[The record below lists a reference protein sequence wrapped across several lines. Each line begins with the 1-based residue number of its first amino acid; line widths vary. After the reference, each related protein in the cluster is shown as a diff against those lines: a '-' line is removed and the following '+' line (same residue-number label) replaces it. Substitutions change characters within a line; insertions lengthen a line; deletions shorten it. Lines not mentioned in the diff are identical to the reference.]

1 MNIQEFKNKMESW
14 SVSTKSKNISFI
26 LTVFIWLVIF
36 ISLLVI
42 KPIQKEPKYKEIQ
55 IVLDSVKKIE
65 KKENLTTEKK
75 DTLAKNQKENQQVE
89 KTEPKETKEI
99 VEQKVE
105 TPVPPVETK
114 KVEQKPKVEP
124 KKEVQNK
131 IVEKVSEKKVAEKPK
146 EVKKPAAKPVEKKV
160 ESKPTEKPAPVKEI
174 VKTEPVKYAKSV
186 EDLMEEQFQEK
197 KSVEDFDWD
206 SMFGDDSDSDSNTSS
221 ETKKITTKNT
231 TAGTAGSV
239 SENQNAVVS
248 STTKSNNTSQKV
260 SESTSGKLSQ
270 ISNAEF
276 VGKSNIS
283 EKTSVKTSVGS
294 NGKVSVKMQNGQSR
308 VLLSP
313 SEPKIYIS
321 EEGAKLIEGSVTVV
335 ISFTVLESGTVP
347 SGEISITPASLLPS
361 TVRNEIVSQ
370 LSKWRFEADDFA
382 ALARLEF
389 SIVKK

>member
-1 MNIQEFKNKMESW
+1 MNIQELKNKMESW

-89 KTEPKETKEI
+89 KSEPKETKEI

-105 TPVPPVETK
+105 TPVPPVEK
-114 KVEQKPKVEP
+114 QKVEP

-146 EVKKPAAKPVEKKV
+146 EVKKTAAKPVEKKV

-283 EKTSVKTSVGS
+283 EKTSVETSVGS

>member
-1 MNIQEFKNKMESW
+1 MNIQELKNKMESW
-14 SVSTKSKNISFI
+14 SISTKSKNFSFI

-36 ISLLVI
+36 ISFLVI
-42 KPIQKEPKYKEIQ
+42 KPTQKEPKYKEIQ

-75 DTLAKNQKENQQVE
+75 DTLAKNQKENQQVA
-89 KTEPKETKEI
+89 KTEPKENKENI
-99 VEQKVE
+99 EQKVE
-105 TPVPPVETK
+105 TPVLPVEK
-114 KVEQKPKVEP
+114 QKVEP

-131 IVEKVSEKKVAEKPK
+131 IVEKVSENKVAEKQK

-160 ESKPTEKPAPVKEI
+160 ESKPAEKPAPIKE
-174 VKTEPVKYAKSV
+174 VSKTEPVKYAKSV
-186 EDLMEEQFQEK
+186 EDLMEEQFEEK

-206 SMFGDDSDSDSNTSS
+206 SMFEDDSDSDSNTSS

-231 TAGTAGSV
+231 TTGTAGSV
-239 SENQNAVVS
+239 SESQNAVVS

-283 EKTSVKTSVGS
+283 EKTSVETSVGS

-335 ISFTVLESGTVP
+335 INFTVLESGTVP

>member
-114 KVEQKPKVEP
+114 K
-124 KKEVQNK
+124 EVQNK

-160 ESKPTEKPAPVKEI
+160 ESKPIEKPAPVKEI

-186 EDLMEEQFQEK
+186 EDLMKEQFQEK

-248 STTKSNNTSQKV
+248 STTKNNNTSQKV

-283 EKTSVKTSVGS
+283 EKTSVETSVGS

-361 TVRNEIVSQ
+361 KVRNEIVSQ

>member
-1 MNIQEFKNKMESW
+1 MNIQELKNKMESW
-14 SVSTKSKNISFI
+14 SVSTKSKNFSFI

-89 KTEPKETKEI
+89 KSEPQETKEI

-160 ESKPTEKPAPVKEI
+160 ESKSTEKPAPVKEI

-206 SMFGDDSDSDSNTSS
+206 SMFGDDSDSNTSS

-283 EKTSVKTSVGS
+283 EKTSVETSVGS

>member
-1 MNIQEFKNKMESW
+1 MNIQEIKNKMESW
-14 SVSTKSKNISFI
+14 SVSTKSKNFSFI

-89 KTEPKETKEI
+89 KTEPKETKENI
-99 VEQKVE
+99 EQKVE

-114 KVEQKPKVEP
+114 KVEP

-146 EVKKPAAKPVEKKV
+146 EVKKPVEKKV
-160 ESKPTEKPAPVKEI
+160 ESKPIEKPAPVKEI

-206 SMFGDDSDSDSNTSS
+206 SMFGDDSDSNTSS

-283 EKTSVKTSVGS
+283 EKTSVETSVGS

-335 ISFTVLESGTVP
+335 INFTVLESGTVP

>member
-1 MNIQEFKNKMESW
+1 MNIQELKNKMESW
-14 SVSTKSKNISFI
+14 SISTKSKNFSFI

-36 ISLLVI
+36 ISLVVI
-42 KPIQKEPKYKEIQ
+42 KPTQKEPKYKEIQ

-75 DTLAKNQKENQQVE
+75 DTLAKNQKENQQVA
-89 KTEPKETKEI
+89 KTEPKENKENI
-99 VEQKVE
+99 EQKVE
-105 TPVPPVETK
+105 TPVPPVEK
-114 KVEQKPKVEP
+114 QKVEP

-131 IVEKVSEKKVAEKPK
+131 IVEKIPEKKVAEKQK

-160 ESKPTEKPAPVKEI
+160 ESKPAEKPAPIKE
-174 VKTEPVKYAKSV
+174 VSKTEPVKYAKSV
-186 EDLMEEQFQEK
+186 EDLMEEQFEDK

-206 SMFGDDSDSDSNTSS
+206 SMFEDDSDSDSNTSS
-221 ETKKITTKNT
+221 KTKKITTKNT
-231 TAGTAGSV
+231 TTGTAGSV
-239 SENQNAVVS
+239 SESQNAVVS

-283 EKTSVKTSVGS
+283 EKTSVETSVGS

-335 ISFTVLESGTVP
+335 INFTVLESGTVP

>member
-1 MNIQEFKNKMESW
+1 MNIQELKNKMESW

-89 KTEPKETKEI
+89 KSEPKETKEI

-105 TPVPPVETK
+105 
-114 KVEQKPKVEP
+114 P

-131 IVEKVSEKKVAEKPK
+131 NVEKVSEKKVAEKPK

-160 ESKPTEKPAPVKEI
+160 ESKTTEKPAPVKEI

-239 SENQNAVVS
+239 SESQNAVVS

-283 EKTSVKTSVGS
+283 EKTSVETSVGS

>member
-1 MNIQEFKNKMESW
+1 MNIQELKNKMESW

-89 KTEPKETKEI
+89 KTEPKETKENI
-99 VEQKVE
+99 EQKVE

-114 KVEQKPKVEP
+114 KVEP

-146 EVKKPAAKPVEKKV
+146 EVKKPVEKKV

-206 SMFGDDSDSDSNTSS
+206 SMFGDDSDSDSNASS

-239 SENQNAVVS
+239 SESQNAVVS

-283 EKTSVKTSVGS
+283 EKTSVETSVGS

-335 ISFTVLESGTVP
+335 INFTVLESGTVP

>member
-1 MNIQEFKNKMESW
+1 MNIQELKNKMESW

-75 DTLAKNQKENQQVE
+75 DTLAKNQKENQQVA
-89 KTEPKETKEI
+89 KTEPQETKENI
-99 VEQKVE
+99 EQKVE

-131 IVEKVSEKKVAEKPK
+131 KVEKVSEKKVAEKPK
-146 EVKKPAAKPVEKKV
+146 EVKKTAAKPVEKKV
-160 ESKPTEKPAPVKEI
+160 ESKPTEKPTPVKEI

-239 SENQNAVVS
+239 SEHQNAVVS

-283 EKTSVKTSVGS
+283 EKTSVETSVGS

-335 ISFTVLESGTVP
+335 INFTVLESGTVP

>member
-1 MNIQEFKNKMESW
+1 MNIQELKNKMESW
-14 SVSTKSKNISFI
+14 SISTKSKNFSFI

-36 ISLLVI
+36 ISLVVI
-42 KPIQKEPKYKEIQ
+42 KPTQKEPKYKEIQ

-65 KKENLTTEKK
+65 KKENLTTEKR
-75 DTLAKNQKENQQVE
+75 DTLAKNQKENQQVA
-89 KTEPKETKEI
+89 KTEPKENKENI
-99 VEQKVE
+99 EQKVE
-105 TPVPPVETK
+105 TSVPPVEK
-114 KVEQKPKVEP
+114 QKVEP

-131 IVEKVSEKKVAEKPK
+131 NVEKVAEKKVAEKPK
-146 EVKKPAAKPVEKKV
+146 EVKKPAAKPA
-160 ESKPTEKPAPVKEI
+160 EKPAPVKE
-174 VKTEPVKYAKSV
+174 VFKTEPVKYAKSV

-206 SMFGDDSDSDSNTSS
+206 SMFEDDSDSDSNTSS

-231 TAGTAGSV
+231 TTGTAGSV
-239 SENQNAVVS
+239 SESQNAVVS

-283 EKTSVKTSVGS
+283 EKTSVETSVGS

>member
-1 MNIQEFKNKMESW
+1 MNIQELKNKMESW
-14 SVSTKSKNISFI
+14 SISTKSKNFSFI

-36 ISLLVI
+36 ISFVVI
-42 KPIQKEPKYKEIQ
+42 KPTQKEPKYKEIQ

-75 DTLAKNQKENQQVE
+75 DTLAKNQKENQQVA
-89 KTEPKETKEI
+89 KTEPKENKENI
-99 VEQKVE
+99 EQKVE
-105 TPVPPVETK
+105 TPVPPVEK
-114 KVEQKPKVEP
+114 QKVEP

-131 IVEKVSEKKVAEKPK
+131 IVEKIPEKKVAEKQK

-160 ESKPTEKPAPVKEI
+160 ESKPAEMPAPIKE
-174 VKTEPVKYAKSV
+174 VSKTEPVKYAKSV
-186 EDLMEEQFQEK
+186 EDLMEEQFEDK

-206 SMFGDDSDSDSNTSS
+206 SMFEDDSDSDSNTSS

-231 TAGTAGSV
+231 TTGTAGSV
-239 SENQNAVVS
+239 SESQNAVVS

-283 EKTSVKTSVGS
+283 EKTSVGS

-335 ISFTVLESGTVP
+335 INFTVLESGTVP

>member
-1 MNIQEFKNKMESW
+1 
-14 SVSTKSKNISFI
+14 
-26 LTVFIWLVIF
+26 LV
-36 ISLLVI
+36 VI
-42 KPIQKEPKYKEIQ
+42 KPTQKEPKYKEIQ

-75 DTLAKNQKENQQVE
+75 DILAKNQKENQQVA
-89 KTEPKETKEI
+89 KTEPKENKENI
-99 VEQKVE
+99 EQKVE
-105 TPVPPVETK
+105 TPVPPVEK
-114 KVEQKPKVEP
+114 QKVEP

-131 IVEKVSEKKVAEKPK
+131 IVEKIPEKKVAEKQK

-160 ESKPTEKPAPVKEI
+160 ESKPAEKPAPIKDVS
-174 VKTEPVKYAKSV
+174 KTEPVKYAKSV
-186 EDLMEEQFQEK
+186 EDLMEEQFEDK

-206 SMFGDDSDSDSNTSS
+206 SMFEDDSDSDSNTSS

-231 TAGTAGSV
+231 TTGTAGAV
-239 SENQNAVVS
+239 SESQNAVVS
-248 STTKSNNTSQKV
+248 STIKSNNTSQKV

-283 EKTSVKTSVGS
+283 EKTSVETSVGS

-335 ISFTVLESGTVP
+335 INFTVLESGTVP

>member
-1 MNIQEFKNKMESW
+1 MNFKDIQNM
-14 SVSTKSKNISFI
+14 SVTQKSRFFSLIF
-26 LTVFIWLVIF
+26 TCFIWLVMF
-36 ISLLVI
+36 IVFLFV
-42 KPIQKEPKYKEIQ
+42 KPKTNEPKFKEIQ

-65 KKENLTTEKK
+65 KKENLTTAKK
-75 DTLAKNQKENQQVE
+75 QELSKNSENNVQTQKKEPDVKQQVE
-89 KTEPKETKEI
+89 QKTNSAAQ
-99 VEQKVE
+99 QK
-105 TPVPPVETK
+105 TSDT
-114 KVEQKPKVEP
+114 
-124 KKEVQNK
+124 
-131 IVEKVSEKKVAEKPK
+131 
-146 EVKKPAAKPVEKKV
+146 VEKKV
-160 ESKPTEKPAPVKEI
+160 EATQQKNVAKKTVESKSKPAAKVAEKKVETKKKTEPNPA
-174 VKTEPVKYAKSV
+174 KTVAKSEPVKYAKSV

-206 SMFGDDSDSDSNTSS
+206 SMFGDDSDPDSNTSS

-231 TAGTAGSV
+231 TTGTAGSV

-283 EKTSVKTSVGS
+283 EKTSVETSVGS

>member
-1 MNIQEFKNKMESW
+1 MNIQELKNKMESW

-114 KVEQKPKVEP
+114 K
-124 KKEVQNK
+124 EVQNK

-160 ESKPTEKPAPVKEI
+160 ESKPIEKPAPVKEI

-283 EKTSVKTSVGS
+283 EKTSVETSVGS

>member
-1 MNIQEFKNKMESW
+1 MNIQELKNKMESW
-14 SVSTKSKNISFI
+14 SVSTKSKNFSFI

-36 ISLLVI
+36 ISLVVI
-42 KPIQKEPKYKEIQ
+42 KPTQKEPKYKEIQ

-75 DTLAKNQKENQQVE
+75 DILAKNQKENQQVA
-89 KTEPKETKEI
+89 KTEPKENKENI
-99 VEQKVE
+99 EQKVE
-105 TPVPPVETK
+105 IPVPPVEK
-114 KVEQKPKVEP
+114 QKVEP

-131 IVEKVSEKKVAEKPK
+131 IVEKIPEKKVAEKQK

-160 ESKPTEKPAPVKEI
+160 ESKPAEKPAPIKE
-174 VKTEPVKYAKSV
+174 VSKTEPVKYAKSV
-186 EDLMEEQFQEK
+186 EDLMEEQFEDK

-206 SMFGDDSDSDSNTSS
+206 SMFGDDSDSNTSS

-231 TAGTAGSV
+231 TTGTAGSV
-239 SENQNAVVS
+239 SESQNAVVS

-283 EKTSVKTSVGS
+283 EKTSVETSVGS

-335 ISFTVLESGTVP
+335 INFTVLESGTVP

>member
-1 MNIQEFKNKMESW
+1 MNIQELKNKMESW
-14 SVSTKSKNISFI
+14 SISTKSKNFSFI

-36 ISLLVI
+36 ISLVVI
-42 KPIQKEPKYKEIQ
+42 KPTQKETKYKEIQ

-75 DTLAKNQKENQQVE
+75 DTLAKNQKENQQVA
-89 KTEPKETKEI
+89 KTEPKENKEKI
-99 VEQKVE
+99 EQKVE
-105 TPVPPVETK
+105 TPVPPVEK
-114 KVEQKPKVEP
+114 QKVEP

-131 IVEKVSEKKVAEKPK
+131 IVEKIPEKKVAEKQK

-160 ESKPTEKPAPVKEI
+160 ESKPAEKPAPIKE
-174 VKTEPVKYAKSV
+174 VSKTEPVIYAKRV
-186 EDLMEEQFQEK
+186 EDLMEEQFEEK

-206 SMFGDDSDSDSNTSS
+206 SMFEDDSDSDTNTSS

-231 TAGTAGSV
+231 TTGTAGSV
-239 SENQNAVVS
+239 SESQNAVVS

-283 EKTSVKTSVGS
+283 EKTSVETSVGS

-308 VLLSP
+308 VLLRP

-335 ISFTVLESGTVP
+335 INFTVLESGTVP

>member
-1 MNIQEFKNKMESW
+1 MNIQELKNKMESW
-14 SVSTKSKNISFI
+14 SISTKSKNFSFI

-36 ISLLVI
+36 VSLVVI
-42 KPIQKEPKYKEIQ
+42 KPTQKEPKYKEIQ

-65 KKENLTTEKK
+65 KKENLTSEKK
-75 DTLAKNQKENQQVE
+75 DTLAKNQKENQQVA
-89 KTEPKETKEI
+89 KTEPKENKENI
-99 VEQKVE
+99 EQKVE
-105 TPVPPVETK
+105 TPVPPVEK
-114 KVEQKPKVEP
+114 QKVEP

-131 IVEKVSEKKVAEKPK
+131 IVEKIPEKKVAEKQK

-160 ESKPTEKPAPVKEI
+160 ESKPAEKPVPIKE
-174 VKTEPVKYAKSV
+174 VSKTEPVKYAKSV
-186 EDLMEEQFQEK
+186 EDLMEEQFEDK

-206 SMFGDDSDSDSNTSS
+206 SMFGDDSDSNTSS

-231 TAGTAGSV
+231 TTGTAGSV
-239 SENQNAVVS
+239 SESQNAVVS

-283 EKTSVKTSVGS
+283 EKTSVETSVGS

-335 ISFTVLESGTVP
+335 INFTVLESGTVP

>member
-1 MNIQEFKNKMESW
+1 
-14 SVSTKSKNISFI
+14 
-26 LTVFIWLVIF
+26 
-36 ISLLVI
+36 
-42 KPIQKEPKYKEIQ
+42 
-55 IVLDSVKKIE
+55 
-65 KKENLTTEKK
+65 
-75 DTLAKNQKENQQVE
+75 
-89 KTEPKETKEI
+89 
-99 VEQKVE
+99 
-105 TPVPPVETK
+105 
-114 KVEQKPKVEP
+114 
-124 KKEVQNK
+124 
-131 IVEKVSEKKVAEKPK
+131 
-146 EVKKPAAKPVEKKV
+146 
-160 ESKPTEKPAPVKEI
+160 
-174 VKTEPVKYAKSV
+174 
-186 EDLMEEQFQEK
+186 MEEQFQEK

-239 SENQNAVVS
+239 SESQNAVVS

-283 EKTSVKTSVGS
+283 EKTSVETSVGS

-335 ISFTVLESGTVP
+335 INFTVLESGTVP

>member
-1 MNIQEFKNKMESW
+1 MNIQELKNKMESW
-14 SVSTKSKNISFI
+14 SISTKSKNFSFI

-36 ISLLVI
+36 ISLVVI
-42 KPIQKEPKYKEIQ
+42 KPTQKEPKYKEIQ

-75 DTLAKNQKENQQVE
+75 DTLAKNQKENQQVA
-89 KTEPKETKEI
+89 KTEPKENKENI
-99 VEQKVE
+99 EQKVE
-105 TPVPPVETK
+105 TPVPPVEK
-114 KVEQKPKVEP
+114 QKVEP

-131 IVEKVSEKKVAEKPK
+131 IVEKIPEKKVAEKQK

-160 ESKPTEKPAPVKEI
+160 ESKPAEKPAPIKE
-174 VKTEPVKYAKSV
+174 VSKTEPVKYAKSV

-206 SMFGDDSDSDSNTSS
+206 SMFGDDSDSNTSS

-231 TAGTAGSV
+231 TTGTAGSV
-239 SENQNAVVS
+239 SESQNAVVS

-283 EKTSVKTSVGS
+283 EKTSVETSVGS

-335 ISFTVLESGTVP
+335 INFTVLESGTVP

>member
-1 MNIQEFKNKMESW
+1 MNIQELKNKMESW

-65 KKENLTTEKK
+65 KKENLTTEKR
-75 DTLAKNQKENQQVE
+75 DTLAKNQKENPQVE

-105 TPVPPVETK
+105 TPVPSVEK
-114 KVEQKPKVEP
+114 QKVEP

-131 IVEKVSEKKVAEKPK
+131 IVEKVSEKKVTEKPK

-174 VKTEPVKYAKSV
+174 VKTEPVKYA
-186 EDLMEEQFQEK
+186 

-283 EKTSVKTSVGS
+283 EKTSVETSVGS

-335 ISFTVLESGTVP
+335 INFTVLESGTVP

>member
-1 MNIQEFKNKMESW
+1 MNIQELKNKMESW
-14 SVSTKSKNISFI
+14 SVSTKSKNFSFI

-36 ISLLVI
+36 ISLVVI
-42 KPIQKEPKYKEIQ
+42 KPTQKETKYKEIQ

-75 DTLAKNQKENQQVE
+75 DILAKNQKENQQVA
-89 KTEPKETKEI
+89 KTEPKENKENI
-99 VEQKVE
+99 EQKVE
-105 TPVPPVETK
+105 IPVPPVEK
-114 KVEQKPKVEP
+114 QKVEP

-131 IVEKVSEKKVAEKPK
+131 IVEKIPEKKVAEKQK

-160 ESKPTEKPAPVKEI
+160 ESKPAEKPAPIKE
-174 VKTEPVKYAKSV
+174 VSKTEPVKYAKSV
-186 EDLMEEQFQEK
+186 EDLMEEQFEDK
-197 KSVEDFDWD
+197 KNVEDFDWD
-206 SMFGDDSDSDSNTSS
+206 SMFEDDSDSDSNTSS

-231 TAGTAGSV
+231 TTGTAGSV
-239 SENQNAVVS
+239 SESQNAVVS
-248 STTKSNNTSQKV
+248 STTKRNSTSQKV
-260 SESTSGKLSQ
+260 SESTAGKLSQ

-283 EKTSVKTSVGS
+283 EKTSVETSVGS

-335 ISFTVLESGTVP
+335 INFTVLESGTVP